1 MQVGDFLIC
10 KKDYYSKGA
19 YSKYDIFKKPYYKK
33 NMKYQIDLIL
43 KNNTSDYDASGTT
56 MNNYIVPSSEIV
68 NTYLI
73 KNKYVTEYFISEYF
87 YDKKYIRKKKLEKIR
102 KI

>member
-10 KKDYYSKGA
+10 KKDYYLEGA
-19 YSKYDIFKKPYYKK
+19 YSKYNIFKKPYYKK

-43 KNNTSDYDASGTT
+43 KNNTSYYDASGTT

-87 YDKKYIRKKKLEKIR
+87 GDKKYIRKKKLEKII